1 MPEAQRPT
9 PGPNDA
15 WRELCALDDVLPG
28 AGLYVPHDDWDLAV
42 LRPSDDEVFV
52 LHNRCPHAGGS
63 LASGWMEDGC
73 VVCPWHAWAFN
84 LTTGACPEAPQFKV
98 QTFPARVCA
107 GRVEA
112 QLIRP
117 QTPNRAN

>member
-1 MPEAQRPT
+1 VR
-9 PGPNDA
+9 
-15 WRELCALDDVLPG
+15 PG

-63 LASGWMEDGC
+63 LASGWTEDGC
-73 VVCPWHAWAFN
+73 VVCPWHAWSFD
-84 LTTGACPEAPQFKV
+84 LTSGECPEAPQFRA
-98 QTFPARVCA
+98 QTFPARVCT

-112 QLIRP
+112 QLGRP
-117 QTPNRAN
+117 RSSDRPS